1 MLNVCLLVTDVKHLV
16 VTLWTK
22 LSAQEKVKSYKFL
35 NSFLHV
41 H

>member
-1 MLNVCLLVTDVKHLV
+1 MLNVYLLVTDVKHLL

-22 LSAQEKVKSYKFL
+22 LSAQEKMKNYMFL